1 MITSVL
7 LNQIIVMFLLMG
19 LGIFLYRKK
28 ILSEQ
33 GAKDL
38 GAILIRIIIPCVII
52 KSYFIKFSQEKLIE
66 LAISGGLALLSL
78 LLGMIISYI
87 IYGKKK
93 KIENFAAA
101 FSNAGF
107 IGIPL
112 VQGAFGD
119 SAVFY
124 IASYIALLN
133 LFQWTYGV
141 FIITEDKETIKLK
154 KIINNP
160 VFIGLAIGI
169 SIFLLN
175 IPIPEIIKRTIGFI
189 AGMNSPIAMIVL
201 GVYLSKIEIK
211 SIFTDL
217 NLYLCVLLRLVIL
230 PLLTLIL
237 FYILPIENLLIIMII
252 LIATCTPV
260 GANIVIFAQQYDKD
274 YLLSLK
280 TVCLSTIVSII
291 TIPLFFLLVQ
301 KIF

>member
-1 MITSVL
+1 MITLVL

-19 LGIFLYRKK
+19 LGIFLYKKK

-38 GAILIRIIIPCVII
+38 GAVLIRVIIPCVII

-66 LAISGGLALLSL
+66 LAVSGGLALLSL
-78 LLGMIISYI
+78 LLGMAVSYI
-87 IYGKKK
+87 IYGKNK
-93 KIENFAAA
+93 KIENFAAS

-141 FIITEDKETIKLK
+141 FIITEDKESIKLK
-154 KIINNP
+154 KIISNP
-160 VFIGLAIGI
+160 VFISLIIGI
-169 SIFLLN
+169 GIFLLN
-175 IPIPEIIKRTIGFI
+175 IPVPETIKRTIGFV
-189 AGMNSPIAMIVL
+189 AGMNSPVAMIVL

-211 SIFTDL
+211 SIFTDM
-217 NLYLCVLLRLVIL
+217 NLYLCIFLRLIII
-230 PLLTLIL
+230 PLLDRKS
-237 FYILPIENLLIIMII
+237 
-252 LIATCTPV
+252 V
-260 GANIVIFAQQYDKD
+260 V
-274 YLLSLK
+274 
-280 TVCLSTIVSII
+280 
-291 TIPLFFLLVQ
+291 
-301 KIF
+301 